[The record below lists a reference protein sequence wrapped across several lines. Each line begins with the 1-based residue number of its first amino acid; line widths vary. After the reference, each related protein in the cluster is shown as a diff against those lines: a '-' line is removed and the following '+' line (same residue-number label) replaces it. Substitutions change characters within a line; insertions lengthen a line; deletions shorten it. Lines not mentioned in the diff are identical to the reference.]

1 MSGIIHAIGKVFHT
15 VTHVVGHWFHEAA
28 THWQYVALAAAA
40 VYTGGAALGY
50 WGAGSGVAATTAGTV
65 GTDVLTSNIAATT
78 AATAAGTGTSL
89 IGAGGIASAIPEV
102 AAAGGTIGGAAAAAP
117 FAALASNVATSGS
130 AATGTQSFLGSLW
143 TGAKAVGSDI
153 VSGASK
159 VAGGVSNFFGMGTTG
174 AAGAAGGGMASWA
187 KMQLLSTGL
196 QMVGSYLA
204 SKPVPPNNYS
214 GRGPNGGVGI
224 GMHTING
231 GFGLAAGGSTP
242 APTGVPGS
250 MIPPAGSATPPG
262 ANLSASAS
270 NQAGGAGTSTPG
282 NIGQTVAN
290 SAGVGGLVPQG
301 AQNFMG
307 APPTGA

>member
-1 MSGIIHAIGKVFHT
+1 
-15 VTHVVGHWFHEAA
+15 
-28 THWQYVALAAAA
+28 
-40 VYTGGAALGY
+40 
-50 WGAGSGVAATTAGTV
+50 
-65 GTDVLTSNIAATT
+65 
-78 AATAAGTGTSL
+78 
-89 IGAGGIASAIPEV
+89 
-102 AAAGGTIGGAAAAAP
+102 
-117 FAALASNVATSGS
+117 
-130 AATGTQSFLGSLW
+130 
-143 TGAKAVGSDI
+143 
-153 VSGASK
+153 
-159 VAGGVSNFFGMGTTG
+159 
-174 AAGAAGGGMASWA
+174 
-187 KMQLLSTGL
+187 
-196 QMVGSYLA
+196 MVGSYLA